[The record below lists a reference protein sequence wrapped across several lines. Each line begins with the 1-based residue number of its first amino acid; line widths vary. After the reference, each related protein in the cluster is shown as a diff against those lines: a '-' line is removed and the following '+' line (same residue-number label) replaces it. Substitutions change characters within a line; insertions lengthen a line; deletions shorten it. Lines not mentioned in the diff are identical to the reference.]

1 MNLLSLLL
9 RIMTSKAAISALS
22 GKAGSSSKQTSLL
35 ISLAIP
41 ILLKYL
47 TGNASSQSGAS
58 SLLGALMQHTSKKS
72 MAAQLQDADE
82 EDGSKIISHILGDD
96 TSAVI
101 SQLSQQTGMSE
112 DMVSILLDSMAPGL
126 MSGLSAAASTA
137 SASESNTGADHV
149 DFTDLF
155 NTFEPEPQSQEQPS
169 SDFGGLGLLGTLLGL
184 GSSTGTSGGSAG
196 TFGASGNQSGTFNPF
211 GGSQSGAINPFGGS
225 AGTSGVSGNQSG
237 TINPFGSGQ
246 SGTINPFGGGQSGT
260 TGSDPMIDLFSGS
273 SQGDYNGSSLL
284 DSLMAIMRK

>member
-112 DMVSILLDSMAPGL
+112 DMVSVLLDSMAPGL

-137 SASESNTGADHV
+137 SASESSTGADHV

-184 GSSTGTSGGSAG
+184 GSSAGTSGVSGS
-196 TFGASGNQSGTFNPF
+196 QSGTFNPF
-211 GGSQSGAINPFGGS
+211 GGSQSGTINPFGGS

-237 TINPFGSGQ
+237 TINPFG
-246 SGTINPFGGGQSGT
+246 GGQSGT
-260 TGSDPMIDLFSGS
+260 TGSDPMINLFSGS